1 MTKVIQF
8 CEFLGEHFSGRDL
21 MDVFGL
27 LLVVI
32 TVAYISKRG

>member
-1 MTKVIQF
+1 MFEMV
-8 CEFLGEHFSGRDL
+8 EFLGFLNDHFSGRDL